1 MTLAIQQP
9 DQFNKDQIDLIKNTV
24 AKGTTD
30 LQLQLFLEV
39 CKTSGLN
46 PFQRQIYAVMRE
58 SWNPDTKR
66 KEPTMTIQ
74 TGIDGYRVIAAR
86 TGVHAGTTDPEYGPL
101 EGKYPTWA
109 RVVVRK
115 IVGGVLAEFPA
126 TARWS
131 EYVQTNREGAPTN
144 MWAKMPFLMLGK
156 CAEAL
161 ALRKAFPA
169 ELSGVY
175 TDTEMMQAGEPLQ
188 ATEAPPRAPQ
198 ATPEPIKATEL
209 KFISADA
216 AGRLRAQLTK
226 LGITNAEQY
235 ANAELAFDATG
246 KPLEKLTELT
256 TDDAKQLYTIATTQ
270 PIGKAEGHHLHGI
283 LSAMLKNAGVTQKDK
298 DWASSTLG
306 KAVGS
311 FAELTRPERMQ
322 LLNAAESLQEQ
333 SA

>member
-46 PFQRQIYAVMRE
+46 PFQRQIYAVTRE

-188 ATEAPPRAPQ
+188 TTEAPPRAPQ
-198 ATPEPIKATEL
+198 ATPEPIEAEVIEDATPEPLATEAQIKKLNAMLLNDYGFKSKAREDLHSFAGAIAKLTLTSL
-209 KFISADA
+209 KD
-216 AGRLRAQLTK
+216 LTK
-226 LGITNAEQY
+226 TQASALI
-235 ANAELAFDATG
+235 
-246 KPLEKLTELT
+246 EKLQEGIDKGLP
-256 TDDAKQLYTIATTQ
+256 TISKWVEHWEAHFKK
-270 PIGKAEGHHLHGI
+270 PA
-283 LSAMLKNAGVTQKDK
+283 
-298 DWASSTLG
+298 
-306 KAVGS
+306 
-311 FAELTRPERMQ
+311 
-322 LLNAAESLQEQ
+322 
-333 SA
+333 